1 MTRPRVHS
9 LASIAARYEDR
20 LQLARAS
27 DLALSGRLL
36 EAEALIAPLSRKP
49 ADWESLDLLARIR
62 VRQGNFADALRL
74 WQSGMEIPGKAVDAK
89 SCIESLTLYAGA
101 ELKRRK
107 VLLIALSAL
116 WSILAISSVGIVLF
130 YWRK

>member
-1 MTRPRVHS
+1 MTRSRVHS

>member
-1 MTRPRVHS
+1 MTRSRVHS
-9 LASIAARYEDR
+9 LASITARYEDR